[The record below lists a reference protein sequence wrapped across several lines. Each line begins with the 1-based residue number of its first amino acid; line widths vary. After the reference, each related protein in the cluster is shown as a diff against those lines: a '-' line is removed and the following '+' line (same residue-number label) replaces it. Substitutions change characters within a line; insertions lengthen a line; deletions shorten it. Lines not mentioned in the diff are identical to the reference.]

1 MLVRIANLRGMVDIP
16 AFIKESGI
24 FNTDMPEHNKG
35 QKSHLKSIQEALG
48 AYK

>member
-1 MLVRIANLRGMVDIP
+1 MFARIANLRGVVDVP
-16 AFIKESGI
+16 ALIEVSGI
-24 FNTDMPEHNKG
+24 FNTDMPEHNKS